1 MLCHNRASEV
11 KSLIGNKYEYW
22 VSQEGLLLLGR
33 WAAEGL
39 PEARIAEKVGVRPDT
54 LRGWKKRFPQLRRAL
69 EQAAPPVDRDRQIE
83 NALLKKATGYT
94 VDVSKAYKLRRVEY
108 EDGKKVCEFEELAQ
122 GVDQVHVPA
131 DLSAQIFWLKNRM
144 PEKWQDKPDAGRLSL
159 MKLDEALGEFKN
171 GIEQE
176 TE

>member
-1 MLCHNRASEV
+1 MLWHNRASEV
-11 KSLIGNKYEYW
+11 RNLIGNKYEYW
-22 VSQEGLLLLGR
+22 ISQEGLLLLGR

-39 PEARIAEKVGVRPDT
+39 SETRIAEKAGVRPDT
-54 LRGWKKRFPQLRRAL
+54 LRGWKKKFPQLKHAL
-69 EQAAPPVDRDRQIE
+69 ERTAPAVDQDQQIE

-144 PEKWQDKPDAGRLSL
+144 PGSCPC
-159 MKLDEALGEFKN
+159 
-171 GIEQE
+171 
-176 TE
+176 

>member
-1 MLCHNRASEV
+1 MGGRLGEV
-11 KSLIGNKYEYW
+11 RSLTGNKYEYW
-22 VSQEGLLLLGR
+22 ISQEGLDQLR
-33 WAAEGL
+33 QWAGEGL
-39 PEARIAEKVGVRPDT
+39 SDARIAGKAGVRPDT
-54 LRGWKKRFPQLRRAL
+54 LRAWKKKFPQLADAL
-69 EQAAPPVDRDRQIE
+69 QHAGPVPDQDQQIE

-144 PEKWQDKPDAGRLSL
+144 PGKWQEKPETGKLSL
-159 MKLDEALGEFKN
+159 QKLDEALGAFKN

-176 TE
+176 AE

>member
-1 MLCHNRASEV
+1 MGGRLGEV
-11 KSLIGNKYEYW
+11 RSLTGNKYEYW
-22 VSQEGLLLLGR
+22 ISQEGLDQLR
-33 WAAEGL
+33 QWAGEGL
-39 PEARIAEKVGVRPDT
+39 SDARIAGKAGVRPDT
-54 LRGWKKRFPQLRRAL
+54 LRAWKKKFPQLAGAL
-69 EQAAPPVDRDRQIE
+69 QHAGPVPDQDQQIE

-144 PEKWQDKPDAGRLSL
+144 PGKWQEKPETGKLSL
-159 MKLDEALGEFKN
+159 QKLDEALGAFKN

-176 TE
+176 AE